1 MIILSLRSWI
11 FKKKIKAL
19 YSFFKV
25 VSKTILLLRK
35 FSWRWAVIVI
45 VVIVLSKLVLN
56 LMSKLLYSLDEEVLK
71 QRTWNWLQLWF
82 STKLLLRIFSS
93 FTVFYLWQA
102 NYFFVSLLYYFVL
115 FGFNFVV
122 LHLQS
127 SIYSMEYLNESL
139 NYYID
144 KQKEN

>member
-1 MIILSLRSWI
+1 MIRLSHHSWI
-11 FKKKIKAL
+11 SKKKIKAL
-19 YSFFKV
+19 YSFFRV

-71 QRTWNWLQLWF
+71 QRTWNWLQPWF
-82 STKLLLRIFSS
+82 STKLLPRIF
-93 FTVFYLWQA
+93 TIFYLWQD